1 MKLSPQAMGALMLA
15 LQNSILEQSDIVPVL
30 QDFDFQLDQNE
41 LLIVSNPPKGKT
53 LEEFSNVGKTEE
65 LDA

>member
-1 MKLSPQAMGALMLA
+1 MLA

-30 QDFDFQLDQNE
+30 QDFDFQLDRNE

-53 LEEFSNVGKTEE
+53 LEEFSNAGKTEE

>member
-41 LLIVSNPPKGKT
+41 LLIVNNPPKGKT